1 MLMCGVALSLSA
13 RSCVV
18 VNCVV
23 VESPGPGHTG
33 HCPRGANS
41 AHISH
46 PAACRRHISRAERW
60 RAAPARQR
68 AESRDHVCGSGPR
81 SCPPIT
87 AMMHA
92 AWWPLATPLFNP
104 FYSELTAITTVM
116 TSPFFNLRQNVGQNC
131 PQFWEFSCRT
141 VRWGEGSYELDGAA
155 TASSQL
161 RKYDCV
167 PSEPRVTIWPCVSAN
182 INSFLV
188 FCRAVIYHKA
198 THRRPPPPR
207 SDGSQDPSFGV
218 GHWIATV
225 EHCP

>member
-1 MLMCGVALSLSA
+1 MLMCGVALSLSLP
-13 RSCVV
+13 RCCVV

-92 AWWPLATPLFNP
+92 A
-104 FYSELTAITTVM
+104 
-116 TSPFFNLRQNVGQNC
+116 
-131 PQFWEFSCRT
+131 
-141 VRWGEGSYELDGAA
+141 
-155 TASSQL
+155 
-161 RKYDCV
+161 
-167 PSEPRVTIWPCVSAN
+167 
-182 INSFLV
+182 
-188 FCRAVIYHKA
+188 
-198 THRRPPPPR
+198 
-207 SDGSQDPSFGV
+207 
-218 GHWIATV
+218 
-225 EHCP
+225 